1 MRTCPRNAKEHPE
14 KSGEPTLLEEF
25 EDSLPDFKNL
35 DKEQHLEFV
44 KAIRLLCRYFD
55 ISEGRLRRDHFFKLR
70 STVARLNEL
79 YEEYLAKEATI
90 ASAILMVKLHIESHY
105 LDDQDAK
112 LVHNLTSLHVYPPI
126 PDCVPDGSDGG
137 TATRSASDRIHE
149 SIRRLVDRV
158 LGLVDQARV
167 DPGKVFMR

>member
-1 MRTCPRNAKEHPE
+1 MPRNAKEHPE

-25 EDSLPDFKNL
+25 ENSLPDFKNL
-35 DKEQHLEFV
+35 DQEQHLEFV

-55 ISEGRLRRDHFFKLR
+55 ISEGQLRREHFFKLR
-70 STVARLNEL
+70 STIARLNQL
-79 YEEYLAKEATI
+79 YEEYLAKEATFV
-90 ASAILMVKLHIESHY
+90 SAILMVKLHIESHY

-126 PDCVPDGSDGG
+126 PGCVPDGSDGG
-137 TATRSASDRIHE
+137 TATSSTSDRIRE

-167 DPGKVFMR
+167 DSGKVFTREL